1 MKLKLNHKL
10 KSGALQ
16 FTIFISVLI
25 ALLLSG
31 LLLYAYTF
39 GYFKEQSKATIE
51 NIQLSDTGINYLL
64 KQSEISSDTISLDL
78 LKKENQTIQVHVS
91 PWGIFEKAFVKTQH
105 RKKIFTKTAFIG
117 TLFDAEESPTLYLQE
132 TYNPLTLVGNTK
144 IKGKVFLPSQGVKPG
159 YIAGQSYYGS
169 QLIYGKIE
177 KSGVNLPKLNKGNL
191 EQLLVYIKSYKP
203 ANQTDFISLESNKK
217 VLNSFK
223 QKTKNIYSP
232 EPITLENVDVS
243 GNIIIKSE
251 TLIRIKKTALLKE
264 VLLIAPIIEIEEG
277 TSGTFQAIASKKIN
291 VGKDCKLYYPSA
303 LVLCEDNKDLNAT
316 PENRTDNQIF
326 IDANTQINGC
336 VCYFQTKTF
345 TSDFNTQIVTEEKS
359 RIKGQVYCEGS
370 FELKGTVSGS
380 VYTRQFIANQ
390 AGSVFVNHIYNGIIE
405 NTTIS
410 KLFGGI
416 LLENQ
421 PKTIVK
427 WLY

>member
-16 FTIFISVLI
+16 FTVFISALI

-51 NIQLSDTGINYLL
+51 NIQLSNTGINYIL
-64 KQSEISSDTISLDL
+64 KKSEISPDTLSLDFL
-78 LKKENQTIQVHVS
+78 EKENQSVKIHVS
-91 PWGIFEKAFVKTQH
+91 VWGMFEKVFIKTQH
-105 RKKIFTKTAFIG
+105 RKKIFTKTALIG
-117 TLFDAEESPTLYLQE
+117 SLIDAEKSPTLYLQE

-144 IKGKVFLPSQGVKPG
+144 INGKVFLPSQGVKPG
-159 YIAGQSYYGS
+159 YIAGESYYGS

-177 KSGVNLPKLNKGNL
+177 KSGVNLPPLNKNNL
-191 EQLLVYIKSYKP
+191 EQLLFYIKNYKP
-203 ANQTDFISLESNKK
+203 TNQADFVSLESNNKT
-217 VLNSFK
+217 VNSFK
-223 QKTKNIYSP
+223 QKTKNSYSSQ
-232 EPITLENVDVS
+232 PITLENVELT
-243 GNIIIKSE
+243 GNIIIKSD
-251 TLIRIKKTALLKE
+251 TLIRIKRTALLKE

-277 TSGTFQAIASKKIN
+277 TSGTFQAIASKKIY
-291 VGKDCKLYYPSA
+291 VGKNCKLYYPSA
-303 LVLCEDNKDLNAT
+303 LVLSQDNKNGNSAI
-316 PENRTDNQIF
+316 NNVTDNQIF
-326 IDANTQINGC
+326 IDSNTQINGC
-336 VCYFQTKTF
+336 VGYFQTKTF
-345 TSDFNTQIVTEEKS
+345 TSDFNTQIVLKEKS

-380 VYTRQFIANQ
+380 IYTRQFIANQ
-390 AGSVFVNHIYNGIIE
+390 AGSIFVNHIYNGSIE
-405 NTTIS
+405 NITIS

-416 LLENQ
+416 LFENQ

>member
-1 MKLKLNHKL
+1 VKLKLNHKL

-16 FTIFISVLI
+16 FTVFISVLI

-64 KQSEISSDTISLDL
+64 KQFQISSDTISIDL
-78 LKKENQTIQVHVS
+78 LKKENQTIKVNLS
-91 PWGIFEKAFVKTQH
+91 NWGIFEKAFVKTQH
-105 RKKIFTKTAFIG
+105 RKKIFTKTAFLG

-177 KSGVNLPKLNKGNL
+177 KSGVNLPKLNKDNL
-191 EQLLVYIKSYKP
+191 AQLLFYIKNYKP
-203 ANQTDFISLESNKK
+203 TNQADFISLESNKK
-217 VLNSFK
+217 VVNSFK
-223 QKTKNIYSP
+223 QKTKNIYSSQ
-232 EPITLENVDVS
+232 PITLENVKMV
-243 GNIIIKSE
+243 GNIIIKSD

-277 TSGTFQAIASKKIN
+277 TSGTFQAIASNKIN
-291 VGKDCKLYYPSA
+291 VGKNCKLYYPSA
-303 LVLCEDNKDLNAT
+303 LALFQDNKNLNAAI
-316 PENRTDNQIF
+316 ENKTDNQIF

-345 TSDFNTQIVTEEKS
+345 TSDFNTQIVLEEKS

-370 FELKGTVSGS
+370 FEIKGTVSGS
-380 VYTRQFIANQ
+380 VYTKQFIANQ
-390 AGSVFVNHIYNGIIE
+390 AGSVFVNHIYNGTIE
-405 NTTIS
+405 SENIS

-416 LLENQ
+416 LFEDQ

>member
-10 KSGALQ
+10 QSGALQ
-16 FTIFISVLI
+16 FTVFISVLI

-31 LLLYAYTF
+31 LLLYAYAF

-64 KQSEISSDTISLDL
+64 KQSQISSDTISLDVL
-78 LKKENQTIQVHVS
+78 EKENQTIQVHLS
-91 PWGIFEKAFVKTQH
+91 TWGIFEKAFVKTQH

-144 IKGKVFLPSQGVKPG
+144 ITGKVFLPSQGVKPG

-177 KSGVNLPKLNKGNL
+177 KSGVNLPKLNKSNL
-191 EQLLVYIKSYKP
+191 EQLLFYIKSYKP
-203 ANQTDFISLESNKK
+203 TNQADFMSLESNKK
-217 VLNSFK
+217 VVNSFK
-223 QKTKNIYSP
+223 EKTKNSYSP
-232 EPITLENVDVS
+232 QPITLENVEIV
-243 GNIIIKSE
+243 GNIIIKSD
-251 TLIRIKKTALLKE
+251 TLIRIKKTAKLRE

-277 TSGTFQAIASKKIN
+277 TSGSFQAIASKKII
-291 VGKDCKLYYPSA
+291 VGKECKLYYPSA
-303 LVLCEDNKDLNAT
+303 LVLCQDNRDLNAT
-316 PENRTDNQIF
+316 SQDRTDNQIF

-345 TSDFNTQIVTEEKS
+345 TSDFNTQMVLEEKS

-390 AGSVFVNHIYNGIIE
+390 AGSVFVNHIYNGTIE

-416 LLENQ
+416 VLENQ